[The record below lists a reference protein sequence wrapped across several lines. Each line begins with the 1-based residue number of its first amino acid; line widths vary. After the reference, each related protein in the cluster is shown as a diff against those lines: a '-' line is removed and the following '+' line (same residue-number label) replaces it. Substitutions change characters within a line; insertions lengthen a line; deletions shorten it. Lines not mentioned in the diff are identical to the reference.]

1 MIRSRQSLLLALA
14 FPVLVLAGLVLF
26 RTAALRT
33 GHEVTLPIS
42 GYDPRD
48 LLSGHYLTY
57 RVDYGLDSLCSGS
70 GLSEPAFVCLET
82 RAVSKTPPA
91 DCPLF
96 IQGTC
101 KGSVFEAGIERYYIP
116 EDQAARLEGLVRSK
130 VASIR
135 VSVGTNGRAQVK
147 DLLID
152 GRSWRDQ

>member
-33 GHEVTLPIS
+33 GQEVTLPIS

-48 LLSGHYLTY
+48 LLSGHYLTF

-70 GLSEPAFVCLET
+70 GPSETAFVCLEP
-82 RAVSKTPPA
+82 RGVSKSIPA
-91 DCPLF
+91 ECPIF
-96 IQGTC
+96 IQGNC
-101 KGSVFEAGIERYYIP
+101 KGSVFEAGIERYYVP
-116 EDQAARLEGLVRSK
+116 EEQALKLEELVRSK
-130 VASIR
+130 AASIR
-135 VSVGTNGRAQVK
+135 ISIGRDGRAQVK

-152 GRSWRDQ
+152 GKTWRDQ